1 MVVKISFLIDEKDI
15 EIIDNQI
22 FFEKTKIRNFKSTI
36 LTTKVHQSTNN
47 PKNIDYL
54 VATGNKT
61 SILMNHPKGN
71 EIFNELHIVH
81 KENIAPNYGTM
92 EIDYW
97 PGDIVFDYMED

>member
-22 FFEKTKIRNFKSTI
+22 FFEKTKIINFKSTI
-36 LTTKVHQSTNN
+36 LTTKVYQSTNN
-47 PKNIDYL
+47 PENIDDL
-54 VATGNKT
+54 VATRDKT
-61 SILMNHPKGN
+61 SILMNHLKGN
-71 EIFNELHIVH
+71 EIFNELYIVH
-81 KENIAPNYGTM
+81 EENIASNCDTM